1 MGNGSSATGSRSTAI
16 GFGAQAH
23 RDNEM
28 ALGTRESQYRLRG
41 LSPKGGFINS
51 RYQNSGEKRIVTT
64 DSAGT
69 LGTTD
74 FSVDKL
80 LDTVGATGAMSA
92 AMGSLPTTVLLPDET
107 FRCGIGTGAYASQFA
122 GALGCAA
129 KIQERFFLNAGIAA
143 STSDTVLNG
152 PMGRLGFSIGF
163 GGSPSKNKQ
172 TELSTV
178 PNTFST
184 LQSSQAITHFG
195 NGSNKQVYSMRGNVM
210 PNPAPEQYQG
220 IQSTTEGTPTIDLEA
235 EKESVLQDLKEAER
249 QGNEA
254 KADELKQYLKL
265 LKEFA
270 NADQPNPSL
279 MAAIVEAQAK
289 RISSQ
294 DERINKQE
302 QELEKAQNELILQQQ
317 QNEAQQ
323 KQIDI
328 LMQYMKEN
336 QSSVSQKN

>member
-1 MGNGSSATGSRSTAI
+1 
-16 GFGAQAH
+16 
-23 RDNEM
+23 
-28 ALGTRESQYRLRG
+28 
-41 LSPKGGFINS
+41 
-51 RYQNSGEKRIVTT
+51 
-64 DSAGT
+64 
-69 LGTTD
+69 
-74 FSVDKL
+74 
-80 LDTVGATGAMSA
+80 
-92 AMGSLPTTVLLPDET
+92 
-107 FRCGIGTGAYASQFA
+107 
-122 GALGCAA
+122 
-129 KIQERFFLNAGIAA
+129 
-143 STSDTVLNG
+143 
-152 PMGRLGFSIGF
+152 
-163 GGSPSKNKQ
+163 
-172 TELSTV
+172 
-178 PNTFST
+178 
-184 LQSSQAITHFG
+184 
-195 NGSNKQVYSMRGNVM
+195 MRGNVV
-210 PNPAPEQYQG
+210 PDPATEQHQG

-235 EKESVLQDLKEAER
+235 EQESVLQDLKEAER

-254 KADELKQYLKL
+254 KANELKQYLKL
-265 LKEFA
+265 LQEFS